1 MGPQARSRE
10 ANSPPV
16 ESVGAG
22 ENTAGVKVFIS
33 SLITGY
39 EPLRDAAATAIA
51 ALGHKVVRAEDFPAS
66 GASPQ
71 SACLAGVRESDVV
84 VLILGDRYGYAQAA
98 GLSATHEEYR
108 EARDS
113 KAVLVFVQQGASP
126 DPQQAEFIR
135 EVQGWEQGHF
145 TAPFTGPD
153 ELRDRVTRA
162 LHDFSL
168 ANEAAPLNEPELL
181 DRARQLIPTRHQ
193 SNRAALLLVAVVPG
207 PTRAVLRP
215 AELEAAGLHRFV
227 LAESLTGDY
236 AVLTASAGTDQAIR
250 GDALELR
257 QQQAE
262 RLVRLDESGR
272 VLVLQPA
279 MGTDRRS
286 MGIQSIIEEDV
297 AASIERVFR
306 FAARLLD
313 HIDPVSR
320 LTHVAPLVAFL
331 GAGYLP
337 WRTRDEQQRSPNQAS
352 MGMGSR
358 DESVVLLTPPVRRRA
373 ALVHDGTRL
382 AEDFTVRLRREMRS

>member
-1 MGPQARSRE
+1 
-10 ANSPPV
+10 V
-16 ESVGAG
+16 ERVGGG
-22 ENTAGVKVFIS
+22 ENTVGVKVFIS

-84 VLILGDRYGYAQAA
+84 VLILGDRYGYLQAA

-113 KAVLVFVQQGASP
+113 KAVLVFVQQGLSP

-145 TAPFTGPD
+145 TATFTEAD

-193 SNRAALLLVAVVPG
+193 SNRAALLVAIVPG

-215 AELEAAGLHRFV
+215 AELEAAGLRRFV

-272 VLVLQPA
+272 VLVVQPA
-279 MGTDRRS
+279 MGTERRS
-286 MGIQSIIEEDV
+286 TGIQSIIEEDV
-297 AASIERVFR
+297 AARIELVFR

-313 HIDPVSR
+313 QIDPVGR
-320 LTHVAPLVAFL
+320 LTHVAPLVALL

-382 AEDFTVRLRREMRS
+382 AEDFTVRLRREMRP